1 VTEAR
6 NRKARNQKPEIR
18 SHKRS
23 GFLTSGL
30 LASDKRCVFIEGDPT
45 VEVRAGRDPFCNA
58 RAVEARPY
66 CAKHCAI
73 AYIQPEE

>member
-1 VTEAR
+1 MSGSDGR
-6 NRKARNQKPEIR
+6 NRKPETKRHKP
-18 SHKRS
+18 
-23 GFLTSGL
+23 SGL
-30 LASDKRCVFIEGDPT
+30 LSSDLPACGKRCVFIEGDPS